1 MTRRWTVL
9 LLAAVC
15 LSCAKTH
22 QLTDTSNTVY
32 GLASENSTLGT
43 FITMLEMSK
52 MDETLRGS
60 EPFTVLAP
68 TNRALAALGAERVRY
83 LMSREGAAELDR
95 VVKSHVF
102 PGTYSAEDV
111 ARGKLP
117 RSLAGTTVEG
127 SKSSDGTPR
136 IQKTTRIIESMK
148 GSNGYIHVV
157 DAVMR

>member
-1 MTRRWTVL
+1 MTRRWIVL
-9 LLAAVC
+9 LLALVC
-15 LSCAKTH
+15 TSCAKTH

-43 FITMLEMSK
+43 FITMLETSK
-52 MDETLRGS
+52 MDETLRGA

-117 RSLAGTTVEG
+117 RSLAGTAVEG
-127 SKSSDGTPR
+127 SKSSDGTAR
-136 IQKTTRIIESMK
+136 IQNRAKIIESMK
-148 GSNGYIHVV
+148 GSNGFVHVIDV
-157 DAVMR
+157 VIQ